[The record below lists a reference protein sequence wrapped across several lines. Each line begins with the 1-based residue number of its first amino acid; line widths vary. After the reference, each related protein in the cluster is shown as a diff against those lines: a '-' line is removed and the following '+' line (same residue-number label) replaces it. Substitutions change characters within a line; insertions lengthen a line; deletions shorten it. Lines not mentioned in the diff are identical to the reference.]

1 MHKPHTPSPLSN
13 PQNVVTAPRPSRR
26 APGPRAARPRKKKE
40 LTDRQKSIAKSA
52 ATRAEWDKRVFEW
65 QQRLF
70 DGAVD
75 LDLLVEAAK
84 YLTPT
89 DYTDIVTER
98 VSDKTCGYP
107 LCDQAVADIKGR
119 YRISRAEQKVYDVT
133 ELKRFC
139 SSTCFAASQFFKA
152 QLVEEP
158 VYMRNFESMP
168 PVEVIPTGYTLSE
181 FRQQRVSKSAPSTT
195 SPKTLRT
202 NYVHT
207 LLQRLPNMSAP
218 TIVVKEKT
226 IEPPTPP
233 TPPADIGPQ
242 HDAIEGFHVQF
253 RKDKKGRPSTMVLKE
268 RLDGSSITPEPIND
282 TQHIESQTNEQ
293 SLGDGITHLE
303 NKLQDLVLTD
313 HDIPIASPNGPP
325 RHHTKGPAAPHR
337 PPTRIFSSET
347 VIESPLLS
355 PPHSPLGP
363 DTTEQTPQI
372 WLHPKP
378 IGKMVS
384 LSLFGNVWTLLG
396 RMVTDRTRG
405 WVRGES
411 WGPVVED
418 ERMTIRKGIFMEK
431 MLATYALF
439 RREYHITVPI
449 TDDLSGLVDTLYL
462 SETMAV
468 PSHAEQWV
476 LTIIF
481 IKVLSRRLVLLA
493 QEVENKWKDMLEPS
507 GVSEEELNV
516 FVQLFG

>member
-26 APGPRAARPRKKKE
+26 VPGRAPRPRKKKDV
-40 LTDRQKSIAKSA
+40 TDRQKSITKSA
-52 ATRAEWDKRVFEW
+52 ATRAEWDKRAFEW

-75 LDLLVEAAK
+75 VDLLVEAAK
-84 YLTPT
+84 YVTPT
-89 DYTDIVTER
+89 DYTHIVTER

-107 LCDQAVADIKGR
+107 LCDGAVEDIKGR

-133 ELKRFC
+133 ELKSFC

-152 QLVEEP
+152 QLIEEP
-158 VYMRNFESMP
+158 VYMRKFDSMP
-168 PVEVIPTGYTLSE
+168 PFEVIPTGCTLSE
-181 FRQQRVSKSAPSTT
+181 FRQQKAAKSAPSTT

-218 TIVVKEKT
+218 TIVVKENA
-226 IEPPTPP
+226 IEPPTVPS
-233 TPPADIGPQ
+233 PPADIDPQ

-253 RKDKKGRPSTMVLKE
+253 RKDQKGTPSTMVLKE
-268 RLDGSSITPEPIND
+268 CLDVNSVMPESTED
-282 TQHIESQTNEQ
+282 TQHRESRIHEP
-293 SLGDGITHLE
+293 SLGEGITHLE
-303 NKLQDLVLTD
+303 NRMQELSLT
-313 HDIPIASPNGPP
+313 HQDIPIASPNGPP

-337 PPTRIFSSET
+337 PPTWIFSSET
-347 VIESPLLS
+347 VIESTLAS
-355 PPHSPLGP
+355 PPHTPIEP
-363 DTTEQTPQI
+363 DTTPQTPQT
-372 WLHPKP
+372 WLLPKP
-378 IGKMVS
+378 IGKLVS
-384 LSLFGNVWTLLG
+384 LSYFGNIWTLLG
-396 RMVTDRTRG
+396 RMVTDRTRA

-418 ERMTIRKGIFMEK
+418 ETMTIRKGIFMEK
-431 MLATYALF
+431 MLEMYALV
-439 RREYHITVPI
+439 RRDYHITVPI

-476 LTIIF
+476 LCITF
-481 IKVLSRRLVLLA
+481 IKVLFRRSDLLA
-493 QEVENKWKDMLEPS
+493 QEVDNKWKDMLEPS
-507 GVSEEELNV
+507 GVSVEELNV